1 MRFRWSWALRARW
14 MDAVELPLPAKVE
27 FGKILAQAAA
37 VEGVDGGIPGGGG
50 GEVLRRCADTDR
62 RHGSDIA
69 PLFPL
74 LIVCLVGWV
83 RVLAVMVEGLGV
95 ICLFF
100 WRGS

>member
-1 MRFRWSWALRARW
+1 M
-14 MDAVELPLPAKVE
+14 ELPLPAKVE

-50 GEVLRRCADTDR
+50 GEVLRRCADADR

-69 PLFPL
+69 PLFRL
-74 LIVCLVGWV
+74 LIVYLVGWV

-95 ICLFF
+95 ICFF
-100 WRGS
+100 FFFGGGVDFTSHLPACSM